1 MKDAVKLKNDS
12 CGTRLVPRTP
22 GGGRLTP
29 VNATSV
35 SSGKGREPIPGWGRG
50 GGFKPTVA
58 DGRYND
64 PNVNF
69 IRLSSR
75 DEYMKESR

>member
-1 MKDAVKLKNDS
+1 M
-12 CGTRLVPRTP
+12 
-22 GGGRLTP
+22 P

-35 SSGKGREPIPGWGRG
+35 SSGKGREPIPGWEG
-50 GGFKPTVA
+50 GGVRPAVA

-69 IRLSSR
+69 IRLSSK
-75 DEYMKESR
+75 DEDMKESR